1 MKIPYIKIYTADL
14 LAKTRRLSAQEI
26 GEAVIAACE
35 LAFEGS
41 TDYEQCLSNAS
52 ENAQAFFNM
61 LKEWAEDSK
70 EALKVKRE
78 RAQKGAQTRWEK
90 SASIVG
96 AKAYAQAMLKHNA
109 KQCHTETETE
119 TETEIKK
126 DSIEKKTDPA
136 LFEKPKPQKEVM
148 FEQFWAAYPKQRAG
162 AKDKALSAY
171 FAALKRHRELTARDL
186 VSKAQEYAQSN
197 EVARGYAK
205 GAQAWLNDDRFLQ
218 DYKPSVPGGNALQ
231 DARKAGQA
239 VIDEMFGGGEK

>member
-52 ENAQAFFNM
+52 DNAKAFFNM

-70 EALKVKRE
+70 EALKVHRE
-78 RAQKGAQTRWEK
+78 RAQKGAQTRWQK
-90 SASIVG
+90 SAAIVG

-119 TETEIKK
+119 TETAIKK
-126 DSIEKKTDPA
+126 DSIEKKTEPA

-148 FEQFWAAYPKQRAG
+148 FEQFWSAYPKQRAG
-162 AKDKALSAY
+162 AKDKAMSAY

-186 VSKAQEYAQSN
+186 VSKAQEYAQSD

-218 DYKPSVPGGNALQ
+218 EYKPSVHGGNALQ

-239 VIDEMFGGGEK
+239 VIDEMFGGGAK

>member
-41 TDYEQCLSNAS
+41 TDYEQCLSIAS
-52 ENAQAFFNM
+52 ENAKAFFNM
-61 LKEWAEDSK
+61 LKEWTEDSK
-70 EALKVKRE
+70 EALKVQRE
-78 RAQKGAQTRWEK
+78 RAQKGAQTRWQK
-90 SASIVG
+90 SAAVVG

-126 DSIEKKTDPA
+126 DSVEKKTEAA
-136 LFEKPKPQKEVM
+136 LFEKPKPQKDVL
-148 FEQFWAAYPKQRAG
+148 FERFWAEYPKQRAG
-162 AKDKALSAY
+162 AKEKALSA
-171 FAALKRHRELTARDL
+171 FDAALKRHRELTARSL
-186 VSKAQEYAQSN
+186 IAKAQEYAQSD

-218 DYKPSVPGGNALQ
+218 DYKPAGPGGNALQ

-239 VIDEMFGGGEK
+239 VIDEMFGGGPR

>member
-70 EALKVKRE
+70 EALKVQRE
-78 RAQKGAQTRWEK
+78 RAQKGAQTRWQK
-90 SASIVG
+90 SSSIVG

-119 TETEIKK
+119 TEIKK
-126 DSIEKKTDPA
+126 DSIEKKTEPA

-162 AKDKALSAY
+162 SKDKALSAY
-171 FAALKRHRELTARDL
+171 FAALKRHRELTAMDL

-218 DYKPSVPGGNALQ
+218 DYKPAAAGGNALQ

-239 VIDEMFGGGEK
+239 VIDEMFGGGAK

>member
-70 EALKVKRE
+70 EALKVQRE
-78 RAQKGAQTRWEK
+78 RAQKGAQRRWKK
-90 SASIVG
+90 SEPVVG

-119 TETEIKK
+119 LNIKK
-126 DSIEKKTDPA
+126 DSTEKKTEVA
-136 LFEKPKPQKEVM
+136 LFEKPKPQKDVL
-148 FEQFWAAYPKQRAG
+148 FERFWEEYPKQRAG
-162 AKDKALSAY
+162 AKDKARSA
-171 FAALKRHRELTARDL
+171 FDAALKRHRELTARSL
-186 VSKAQEYAQSN
+186 IAKAQEYAQSD

-218 DYKPSVPGGNALQ
+218 DYKPAAAGGNALQ

-239 VIDEMFGGGEK
+239 VIDEMFGGPR

>member
-52 ENAQAFFNM
+52 DNAKAFFNM

-70 EALKVKRE
+70 EALKVQRE
-78 RAQKGAQTRWEK
+78 RAQKGAQTRWQK
-90 SASIVG
+90 SEAVVG

-119 TETEIKK
+119 TETEIK
-126 DSIEKKTDPA
+126 ETRKKSEPAKKQTATDA
-136 LFEKPKPQKEVM
+136 AFED
-148 FEQFWAAYPKQRAG
+148 FWSSFPKQRIG
-162 AKDKALSAY
+162 NREKARTA
-171 FAALKRHRELTARDL
+171 FAAAIKRTGQFAFQIVAKAR
-186 VSKAQEYAQSN
+186 EYAKSD

-218 DYKPSVPGGNALQ
+218 DYKPAAAGGNALQ

-239 VIDEMFGGGEK
+239 VIDEMFGGGAK